1 VGAIPRDKVGLIEI
15 KDIVMLNNKFLDEV
29 SNRISQLAAGLPGAP
44 AAEFEKNAK
53 ALLSSAFARL
63 DLVTREEFDLQR
75 ELLVKA
81 REKLEALE
89 AEVAKLVTQ
98 LESRK

>member
-1 VGAIPRDKVGLIEI
+1 
-15 KDIVMLNNKFLDEV
+15 MLNHKFLDEI
-29 SNRISQLAAGLPGAP
+29 SGRISQLAAGLPGAP

-75 ELLVKA
+75 DLLAKA

-89 AEVAKLVTQ
+89 SKLAQ
-98 LESRK
+98 LESRNTSSK

>member
-1 VGAIPRDKVGLIEI
+1 
-15 KDIVMLNNKFLDEV
+15 MLNNKFLDEI
-29 SNRISQLAAGLPGAP
+29 SSRISQLAAGLPGAP

-75 ELLVKA
+75 ELLAKA

-89 AEVAKLVTQ
+89 TKLAQ
-98 LESRK
+98 LESRDTSSK